1 MKLRAILLAL
11 IFVFGLSAV
20 ASAAIIIEN
29 RTGAVKIFMPDGK
42 QIVVKVDETMPSIP
56 DGATIT
62 ILAGSATVATTG
74 KSTVSVS
81 VGTYTLQLREDS
93 KVNLTLNPDGTMN
106 STVIAGETLV
116 TRKVEAYRSPT
127 LPPAPQL
134 NINENRERSARHKIT
149 SLFIS
154 TT

>member
-116 TRKVEAYRSPT
+116 TRKVEAYRSP
-127 LPPAPQL
+127 
-134 NINENRERSARHKIT
+134 
-149 SLFIS
+149 
-154 TT
+154 